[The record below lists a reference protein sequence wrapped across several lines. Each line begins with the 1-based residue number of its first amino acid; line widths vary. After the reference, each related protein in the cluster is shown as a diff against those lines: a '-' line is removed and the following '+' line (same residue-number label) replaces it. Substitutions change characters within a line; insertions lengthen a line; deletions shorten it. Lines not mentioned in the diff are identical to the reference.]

1 MPARRRTEFPP
12 SLRSAANLRATRGR
26 PPRPGTKLY
35 EAAAAGILTD
45 ANTRKGSRGRQAVDA
60 VAYRTRRAARPTT
73 TAREALGHAPPGSE
87 APRASFFAK
96 REEGGDIQLLVNVVV
111 RRADVSRIAKHDSA
125 LRRTASGRYEPGAFR
140 RRFGRFRPVVV
151 LEPEEWA
158 GRWVLVA
165 DVDADQAA
173 ALVGL
178 GRDEGVEDWI
188 DSGRSRPLPRR
199 RRSA

>member
-1 MPARRRTEFPP
+1 
-12 SLRSAANLRATRGR
+12 
-26 PPRPGTKLY
+26 
-35 EAAAAGILTD
+35 
-45 ANTRKGSRGRQAVDA
+45 V
-60 VAYRTRRAARPTT
+60 
-73 TAREALGHAPPGSE
+73 PPGSE
-87 APRASFFAK
+87 VPRASFFAR
-96 REEGGDIQLLVNVVV
+96 REEGGDVQLLVKVTV
-111 RRADVSRIAKHDSA
+111 RRADLQRIANHDSA

-151 LEPEEWA
+151 LAPEERA

-173 ALVGL
+173 ALVGF
-178 GRDEGVEDWI
+178 GRDQGVEEWI